1 MNWDGGF
8 YFGLT
13 YLRLFN
19 YFTSKVRNNF
29 CNYKIYT
36 TSDQQLAV
44 KISGKNSK
52 IWIHEKYSKI
62 AHARIK
68 INLHRLK
75 YNSYDSHIFTEVS
88 TYDYKH
94 TVILP
99 EFL

>member
-1 MNWDGGF
+1 M
-8 YFGLT
+8 
-13 YLRLFN
+13 
-19 YFTSKVRNNF
+19 
-29 CNYKIYT
+29 
-36 TSDQQLAV
+36 
-44 KISGKNSK
+44 KNTK
-52 IWIHEKYSKI
+52 KI

>member
-1 MNWDGGF
+1 MGIVS
-8 YFGLT
+8 T
-13 YLRLFN
+13 TTK
-19 YFTSKVRNNF
+19 FTQGS
-29 CNYKIYT
+29 

-62 AHARIK
+62 ARARIK
-68 INLHRLK
+68 IKLHRLK
-75 YNSYDSHIFTEVS
+75 YNSFESHIFTEVS

-94 TVILP
+94 IVILP